1 LSIASNPIPD
11 TTNLRHRV
19 TEALF
24 AFLPNFRW
32 AENWLLPA
40 RERVVDASDSYDDG
54 DEELDDAV
62 WDGTD
67 GPIDRQPVNRP
78 DDRRRLSRDLEE
90 GFRDSSDEEDY
101 FEAPSSR

>member
-1 LSIASNPIPD
+1 
-11 TTNLRHRV
+11 V

-40 RERVVDASDSYDDG
+40 RERVIDATADDDG

-62 WDGTD
+62 WDAM
-67 GPIDRQPVNRP
+67 DRQIEALHPQRP
-78 DDRRRLSRDLEE
+78 DNRRRLSRDLEE
-90 GFRDSSDEEDY
+90 GFRDSSDEEDN
-101 FEAPSSR
+101 ATNSGSR